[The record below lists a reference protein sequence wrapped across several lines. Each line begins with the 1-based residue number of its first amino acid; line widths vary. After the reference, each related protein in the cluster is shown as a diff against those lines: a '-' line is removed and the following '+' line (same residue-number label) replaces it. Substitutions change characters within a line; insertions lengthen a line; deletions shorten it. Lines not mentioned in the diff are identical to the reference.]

1 MALLLGEYV
10 TCVPALYFVIHSG
23 TASALNT
30 LYHVGGT
37 KVGACA
43 QGIPYYDSTG
53 NGSFSVNATLLSAT
67 SQLKYV
73 SGRAAA
79 ALLQVIHI
87 FGCVCC
93 CECHA
98 LCIGVWNRMPPSA
111 RLPHCRCAL
120 GNPAVCSKL

>member
-1 MALLLGEYV
+1 M
-10 TCVPALYFVIHSG
+10 
-23 TASALNT
+23 
-30 LYHVGGT
+30 
-37 KVGACA
+37 GACA

-87 FGCVCC
+87 SGCVCC
-93 CECHA
+93 RECYAFLLECGTVFHQA
-98 LCIGVWNRMPPSA
+98 RGCLTAAGAHLAIQQSA
-111 RLPHCRCAL
+111 ADPECR
-120 GNPAVCSKL
+120 GFESG